1 MKAIKNIITA
11 VCAVLF
17 LAVQTAFPVL
27 AEGISAAALLPKE
40 NSAEFYSGLSFGQS
54 DWTAL
59 CRLRLYGSEGAE
71 EYLSDVRRSA
81 EELIDSEGFVRP
93 TELQRAAIILG
104 AAGKCPAEIANAAV
118 YDNTSLDRQGFNAYI
133 WGLIAANSTHT
144 EPPENALNTKESLA
158 EHILSKQLTDGGFAL
173 KGTAADTDIT
183 AAAIYAL
190 APLREDEEIAAAL
203 QRAEQALSSL
213 QLENGGFMTI
223 GVENCE
229 SAAQAVLAL
238 TALGYGE
245 EDSRVS
251 AALAAMEEYFRGN
264 GFAHLPEG
272 DVSGVATAQ
281 AQLALT
287 SLELMQRGESLFSA
301 PEIREESA
309 ENGEESSVPEDIRT
323 EKESSPVE
331 QPQQPTESRMTGD
344 SIKLVIVSV
353 LAAAGVTLL
362 LIFFVTGRKKTALL
376 WAGIL
381 SVLAAGAVM
390 LVDIRTPE
398 EYYADRSESG
408 RSDGITVTV
417 SVDCGEV
424 LSRMDSIDP
433 AINPPEVIPEDG
445 VILYPCEVSVPEGG
459 SALDAL
465 IAAARGDRVQV
476 DYRGTSYGAY
486 IGGIGHVYEFGFG
499 AMSGWLY
506 RVNGEYPQ
514 CSAGAYIL
522 SEGDVVE
529 FVYTV
534 TG

>member
-11 VCAVLF
+11 VCVVLF
-17 LAVQTAFPVL
+17 MAVQTAFPVL
-27 AEGISAAALLPKE
+27 AEGISAATLLPKE
-40 NSAEFYSGLSFGQS
+40 NSVEFYSGLSFGQS

-104 AAGKCPAEIANAAV
+104 AAGGCPAEIVNAAV

-158 EHILSKQLTDGGFAL
+158 EHILSKQLQDGGFAL

-190 APLREDEEIAAAL
+190 APLREDGEISAAL

-238 TALGYGE
+238 TSLGCGV
-245 EDSRVS
+245 EDIRVS
-251 AALAAMEEYFRGN
+251 AALAAMEEYFRGD

-287 SLELMQRGESLFSA
+287 SLELLQRGESLFSA
-301 PEIREESA
+301 PEMREDST
-309 ENGEESSVPEDIRT
+309 ENTEESSAPEDAPT
-323 EKESSPVE
+323 QEEVSSPEE
-331 QPQQPTESRMTGD
+331 QPEQPTESIMTGD
-344 SIKLVIVSV
+344 TIKLVIVTV
-353 LAAAGVTLL
+353 LVAAGAVLV

-390 LVDIRTPE
+390 FIDIRTPE

-408 RSDGITVTV
+408 GITVTV

-424 LSRMDSIDP
+424 LSHMDSIDP

-445 VILYPCEVSVPEGG
+445 VILYPCTVSLPEGG

-465 IAAARGDRVQV
+465 IAAAREDRVQV

-514 CSAGAYIL
+514 CSAGAYTL